1 MQQTQV
7 SEILNEVQ
15 ERFCKK
21 SLKNS
26 HKYGQQGIRKEV
38 WKRERD
44 CTEFSS
50 KIVGLDQAQEGGGP
64 SEALL
69 KMADR

>member
-7 SEILNEVQ
+7 SEILNGVQ

-26 HKYGQQGIRKEV
+26 HKYGQQGIRKEA
-38 WKRERD
+38 WKRERVY
-44 CTEFSS
+44 TEFSC
-50 KIVGLDQAQEGGGP
+50 KILGLDQAQEGGGP

-69 KMADR
+69 QMAGR